1 MSSSLTQLERAVIA
15 LARND
20 PASSLKRPGRTARWL
35 RGSSFA
41 PLPLANPRLEALRRY
56 AILRRVLGGGLAH
69 QERENL
75 FNSGFARGLI
85 EEIDDL
91 TAETGPRDRPS
102 DLARHL
108 ASSPA
113 PAIPQSITA
122 GSNMQNSSPMRARL
136 MMVAAALP
144 FILWHGI
151 AQAQTEPPVNPAVAA
166 PPPEGPPDGQGGPDG
181 PGGPGGPDGDRFA
194 IGVGG
199 IYQPAY
205 MGSDKYRFQPL
216 PAIDIKYGRFFAN
229 FQNGI
234 GANLIDGETVTIGA
248 GVVMADN
255 YRAKDVPNGIG
266 KLKFGAGARGFV
278 SLRQFGFE
286 ATAGVTKIFVG
297 GTGGTVAD
305 FSLSRPIMVNERLF
319 LNPSIGTTWGD
330 RKNNNRYFG
339 VNAQQS
345 LASGLPQ
352 FRTGSGLLNA
362 KAELGLQYRLTDH
375 IGLGLVGGV
384 TTLLGDVKD
393 SPIVKKKTAPFGIG
407 FISYQF

>member
-1 MSSSLTQLERAVIA
+1 MPGSLTQLERAVIA

-20 PASSLKRPGRTARWL
+20 PASSLRRPGRTACWL
-35 RGSSFA
+35 RGSGYAS
-41 PLPLANPRLEALRRY
+41 LPLANPRLEALRRY
-56 AILRRVLGGGLAH
+56 AILRRVHSSGLAH
-69 QERENL
+69 QEREKL
-75 FNSGFARGLI
+75 RNSGFAQGLI
-85 EEIDDL
+85 AEIDDL
-91 TAETGPRDRPS
+91 TAETGSKDRPP
-102 DLARHL
+102 DLAHCL
-108 ASSPA
+108 ASLPASASPR
-113 PAIPQSITA
+113 SITT
-122 GSNMQNSSPMRARL
+122 GSNMQNFSPMRARL
-136 MMVAAALP
+136 VMVAAALP
-144 FILWHGI
+144 FIFWHGV

-166 PPPEGPPDGQGGPDG
+166 PPPEGPPEDG

-216 PAIDIKYGRFFAN
+216 PALDIKYGRFFAN

-234 GANLIDGETVTIGA
+234 GANFIDGETVTIGA

-407 FISYQF
+407 FISFQF

>member
-1 MSSSLTQLERAVIA
+1 MPDALTPLERAVIA
-15 LARND
+15 LAHND
-20 PASSLKRPGRTARWL
+20 PASSLKRQDRAARWL
-35 RGSSFA
+35 RGPSFA
-41 PLPLANPRLEALRRY
+41 PLPLADPRLEALRRY
-56 AILRRVLGGGLAH
+56 AILRRVHGGALAK
-69 QERENL
+69 QEREQLCNA
-75 FNSGFARGLI
+75 GFAEGLI
-85 EEIDDL
+85 EEIDGL
-91 TAETGPRDRPS
+91 LVRTARPS
-102 DLARHL
+102 NPALAHSL
-108 ASSPA
+108 ASSAAATSPR
-113 PAIPQSITA
+113 SITT
-122 GSNMQNSSPMRARL
+122 GLIMQNRSNMRARL
-136 MMVAAALP
+136 VVVVAALP
-144 FILWHGI
+144 FVFWHGV
-151 AQAQTEPPVNPAVAA
+151 AQAQTEPPVNSSVAEA
-166 PPPEGPPDGQGGPDG
+166 PSEGPPDGPD
-181 PGGPGGPDGDRFA
+181 GPDGDHFA

-216 PAIDIKYGRFFAN
+216 PAIDIKYGRFFAD

-248 GVVMADN
+248 GIVMADN
-255 YRAKDVPNGIG
+255 YRAKDVPKGIG
-266 KLKFGAGARGFV
+266 KLKFGAGARGYV
-278 SLRQFGFE
+278 SVRQFGFE

-297 GTGGTVAD
+297 GTEGIVAD
-305 FSLSRPIMVNERLF
+305 FSLSRPIMVNDRLF

-352 FRTGSGLLNA
+352 FSTGSGLLNA

-407 FISYQF
+407 FISYRF